1 MESNCEVNDV
11 QNGDELLN
19 YFQKEIN
26 AEVEKEI
33 TEIEAETKRL
43 REEAYAKLE
52 ATSQREANEKAE
64 KEINELVLA
73 NAKEI
78 SRMQTKINK
87 QLISKRQEL
96 QNAIFDACK
105 KKLVEFTQTKAY
117 QEWVNQ
123 KIAKIDASMLDGQ
136 TEISFSQRDQQLAK
150 QCANQLGKKVELKF
164 NDEIQ
169 IGGFILVN
177 YAKSIVLDESLDNR
191 LAEQEEWFYNH
202 SGLMIK

>member
-1 MESNCEVNDV
+1 M
-11 QNGDELLN
+11 QNGAELLN
-19 YFQKEIN
+19 YFQNEIN
-26 AEVEKEI
+26 AEVAKEI
-33 TEIEAETKRL
+33 AEIEAETKRL
-43 REEAYAKLE
+43 RQEAYAKLE

-87 QLISKRQEL
+87 QLINKRQEL
-96 QNAIFDACK
+96 QNEIFDACK
-105 KKLVEFTQTKAY
+105 KKLVEFAQTKDY

-136 TEISFSQRDQQLAK
+136 TEISFNQRDQQLAK

-177 YAKSIVLDESLDNR
+177 YTKSIVLDESLDNR
-191 LAEQEEWFYNH
+191 LAEQKEWFYNH

>member
-1 MESNCEVNDV
+1 M
-11 QNGDELLN
+11 QNGEELLA

-33 TEIEAETKRL
+33 AEIEAETKRL
-43 REEAYAKLE
+43 REDAYAKLE
-52 ATSQREANEKAE
+52 ASSKREAEEKAE

-78 SRMQTKINK
+78 SRMQTKTNK

-96 QNAIFDACK
+96 QDAIFAACREQ
-105 KKLVEFTQTKAY
+105 LMDFTPTKDY
-117 QEWVNQ
+117 QEWVNR
-123 KIAKIDASMLDGQ
+123 KMAKIDPAMLEGKA
-136 TEISFSQRDQQLAK
+136 EISFNPRDQKLA
-150 QCANQLGKKVELKF
+150 QTCIDRLVKKVELKL
-164 NDEIQ
+164 NDDIQ
-169 IGGFILVN
+169 IGGFILIN
-177 YAKSIVLDESLDNR
+177 YSQSIVLDESLDNR

>member
-1 MESNCEVNDV
+1 M
-11 QNGDELLN
+11 QNGEELLA

-33 TEIEAETKRL
+33 AEIEAETKRL
-43 REEAYAKLE
+43 REDAYAKLE
-52 ATSQREANEKAE
+52 ASSKREAEEKAE

-78 SRMQTKINK
+78 SRMQTKTNK

-96 QNAIFDACK
+96 QDAIFAACREQ
-105 KKLVEFTQTKAY
+105 LMDFTQTKDY
-117 QEWVNQ
+117 QEWVNR
-123 KIAKIDASMLDGQ
+123 KMAKIDPSMLEGKA
-136 TEISFSQRDQQLAK
+136 EISFNPRDQKLA
-150 QCANQLGKKVELKF
+150 QTCIDRLVKKVELKL
-164 NDEIQ
+164 NDDIQ
-169 IGGFILVN
+169 IGGFILIN
-177 YAKSIVLDESLDNR
+177 YSQSIVLDESLDNR

>member
-1 MESNCEVNDV
+1 M
-11 QNGDELLN
+11 QNGEELLA

-33 TEIEAETKRL
+33 AEIEAETKRL
-43 REEAYAKLE
+43 REDAYAKLE
-52 ATSQREANEKAE
+52 ASSKREAEEKAE

-78 SRMQTKINK
+78 SRMQTKTNK

-96 QNAIFDACK
+96 QDAIFAACREQ
-105 KKLVEFTQTKAY
+105 LMTKDY
-117 QEWVNQ
+117 QEWVNR
-123 KIAKIDASMLDGQ
+123 KMAKIDPAMLEGKA
-136 TEISFSQRDQQLAK
+136 EISFNPRDQKLA
-150 QCANQLGKKVELKF
+150 QTCIDRLVKKVELKL
-164 NDEIQ
+164 NDDIQ
-169 IGGFILVN
+169 IGGFILIN
-177 YAKSIVLDESLDNR
+177 YSQSIVLDESLDNR

>member
-1 MESNCEVNDV
+1 M
-11 QNGDELLN
+11 QNGAELLN
-19 YFQKEIN
+19 YFQNEIN
-26 AEVEKEI
+26 AEVAKEI
-33 TEIEAETKRL
+33 AEIEAETKRL
-43 REEAYAKLE
+43 RQEAYAKLE

-87 QLISKRQEL
+87 QLINKRQEL
-96 QNAIFDACK
+96 QNEIFDACK
-105 KKLVEFTQTKAY
+105 KKLVEFTQTKDY

-136 TEISFSQRDQQLAK
+136 TEISFNQRDQQLAK

-177 YAKSIVLDESLDNR
+177 YTKSIVLDESLDNR
-191 LAEQEEWFYNH
+191 LAEQKEWFYNH